1 MSFPNTLRGLRIALL
16 ALLAAMLASGCG
28 SAPVA
33 TPLAEPREA
42 DRYII
47 GPGDTLNVT
56 VWRHPDL
63 SASVP
68 VRPDGLITTPLVEDV
83 RASGMTPTELARAM
97 EEQIGRFIV
106 DPVVTVVVTGFAGP
120 YSRQIRVIGQ
130 AAEPRALQYRENM
143 TVMDVMIE
151 VGGLTDFAAGNR
163 AKIIRHEHGR
173 RQEIPVKLDRLINR
187 GDIRAN
193 VPMKPGDTLLIP
205 ERFF

>member
-1 MSFPNTLRGLRIALL
+1 MFFPQTLRSLRALL
-16 ALLAAMLASGCG
+16 AVLAAILVSGCG
-28 SAPVA
+28 TAPVA
-33 TPLAEPREA
+33 PPLAEPQEP

-47 GPGDTLNVT
+47 GPGDNLNVS

-83 RASGMTPTELARAM
+83 PASGMTPTALARAM

-120 YSRQIRVIGQ
+120 YDRQIRVIGQ
-130 AAEPRALQYRENM
+130 AAQPRALQYRENM
-143 TVMDVMIE
+143 TVLDVMIE

-163 AKIIRHEHGR
+163 ARIIRDVDGHQH
-173 RQEIPVKLDRLINR
+173 EIPVQLGRLINR